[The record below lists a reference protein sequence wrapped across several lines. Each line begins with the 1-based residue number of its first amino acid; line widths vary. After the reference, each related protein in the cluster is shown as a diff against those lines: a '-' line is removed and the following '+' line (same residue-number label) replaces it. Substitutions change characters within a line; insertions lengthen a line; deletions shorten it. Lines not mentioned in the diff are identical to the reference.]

1 MKKKMAWLD
10 RVPGKAARLF
20 RGQESTANEKK
31 MKGMRITV
39 RICTLAEAKSNYVKY
54 YGEVQML
61 RRDERLVGS
70 VIFETTPQFKN
81 ILKGISQ
88 EQYWTIV

>member
-10 RVPGKAARLF
+10 RVPGKAARLV

-70 VIFETTPQFKN
+70 VIFETTAQFKN